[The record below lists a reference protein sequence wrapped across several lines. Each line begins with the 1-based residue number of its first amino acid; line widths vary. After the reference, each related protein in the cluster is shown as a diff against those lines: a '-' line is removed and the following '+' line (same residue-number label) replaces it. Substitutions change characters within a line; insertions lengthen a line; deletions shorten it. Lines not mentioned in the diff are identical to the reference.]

1 QHERASSPRQR
12 HAHRGLV
19 AGGHAARSP
28 DPNTG
33 ARARPMTRRAT
44 ILLADDHALLTE
56 ALARLLEPR
65 FEIVGTV
72 ADGHALVSRAR
83 ELQPDVVLIDIAMP
97 VLDGIEAGRQL
108 REALPGCK
116 LIFLTTAQDPELAAE
131 VMRIGA
137 SAYVL
142 KTSAGWELVQAIE
155 EALCG
160 RTYVTPSLRGAAEG
174 QTANGDQHPSRT
186 ALTARQREA
195 PELLA
200 GGRWEREGGRC
211 VGGTFS
217 AR

>member
-1 QHERASSPRQR
+1 
-12 HAHRGLV
+12 
-19 AGGHAARSP
+19 
-28 DPNTG
+28 
-33 ARARPMTRRAT
+33 MTRRAT

-72 ADGHALVSRAR
+72 ADGHALVSRAK
-83 ELQPDVVLIDIAMP
+83 ELQPDIVLIDIAMP
-97 VLDGIEAGRQL
+97 VLDGIEAGRQV

-155 EALCG
+155 DALRG

-174 QTANGDQHPSRT
+174 QTANGDEHPSRT
-186 ALTARQREA
+186 ALTARQREVL
-195 PELLA
+195 ELLA
-200 GGRWEREGGRC
+200 GGRSMKQVAAALGVTIRTVAFHKYEVMQKFRLGSTAELVQFAIRHGIIKP
-211 VGGTFS
+211 
-217 AR
+217 

>member
-1 QHERASSPRQR
+1 
-12 HAHRGLV
+12 
-19 AGGHAARSP
+19 
-28 DPNTG
+28 
-33 ARARPMTRRAT
+33 MTRRAT

-142 KTSAGWELVQAIE
+142 KTSAGWELVQAIDG
-155 EALCG
+155 ALRG
-160 RTYVTPSLRGAAEG
+160 HTYVTPSLRRPAEG
-174 QTANGDQHPSRT
+174 ESENGDGHPSRT
-186 ALTARQREA
+186 LTARQREVL
-195 PELLA
+195 ELLA
-200 GGRWEREGGRC
+200 GGRSMKQVAAALGVTIRTVAFHKYEVMQKFRLGSNAELVQFAIRHGIIKP
-211 VGGTFS
+211 
-217 AR
+217 